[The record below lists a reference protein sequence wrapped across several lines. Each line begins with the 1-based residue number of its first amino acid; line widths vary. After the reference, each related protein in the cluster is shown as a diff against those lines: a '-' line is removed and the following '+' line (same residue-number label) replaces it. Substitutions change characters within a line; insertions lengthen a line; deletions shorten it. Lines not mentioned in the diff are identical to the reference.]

1 MQEMRLTEP
10 DTPINEQRVVS
21 IARLIRYGEGSSV
34 RELVRG
40 AYNKIIKSES
50 EVCIEHERIFSP
62 TNTKS
67 SRMVERETHEE
78 IRYAGWQKVFPVQ
91 DCEII
96 STEKLCFSRTF
107 QQVYQQLWK
116 TQIIQSKQNVT
127 WHLYE

>member
-50 EVCIEHERIFSP
+50 EVCMEHERILSP
-62 TNTKS
+62 ADTQS
-67 SRMVERETHEE
+67 SRMAARET
-78 IRYAGWQKVFPVQ
+78 QKKYVMRVG
-91 DCEII
+91 
-96 STEKLCFSRTF
+96 KKFSPCKI
-107 QQVYQQLWK
+107 VK
-116 TQIIQSKQNVT
+116 
-127 WHLYE
+127 